1 MSGLELDEEELQ
13 RLLDEGS
20 ASGQPME
27 LANFRA
33 DLAQQGAGMTDSG
46 GVDLPRGTKVS
57 LPMDVAAPAPSRVPI
72 TPKAVDLTQEP
83 PDDLEM
89 AYASAQDRKARAA
102 EAFERGSRQLVAGL
116 TRTPVVASTMGP
128 TDAVAKLMAL
138 RKQRGEDAQRNEQN
152 RLGAAKFNYEQKTEA
167 QKAAEQKARDER
179 DFAEKEKEF
188 KYRQENDALNRDAS
202 DRRAAAQ
209 DRMTATGL
217 GIRLDDAA
225 RKKKEDEDK
234 TAASDI
240 PFLNGTL
247 KLKPGLSDTERN
259 QARTKAGDWNA
270 ADAAVGNFQSTLEE
284 YARNPSVE
292 NKGKVTAALRTAS
305 SAFNSAIG
313 GGAMSADEARAM
325 SEAMGADIL
334 SPTGITAIAESV
346 FGGDPAKASATISSR
361 VRAARQANKA
371 AALGKLRASGDY
383 IEGGGST
390 QPASSPN
397 VPAGKVVVSNGKE
410 TLVIDAGDVADAERD
425 GFKRVGK

>member
-1 MSGLELDEEELQ
+1 MALQLDEEELQ

-27 LANFRA
+27 LASLRA
-33 DLAQQGAGMTDSG
+33 DIAQQSAGMTEG
-46 GVDLPRGTKVS
+46 MGEDLPHGTKVN
-57 LPMDVAAPAPSRVPI
+57 LPMDVAAPPPSRVPLRPVEQ
-72 TPKAVDLTQEP
+72 PKVVDLTQQP

-138 RKQRGEDAQRNEQN
+138 RKQRGEDATRNEN
-152 RLGAAKFNYEQKTEA
+152 LRREAAKFTYEQTTEA

-188 KYRQENDALNRDAS
+188 AYRQQHDTETLAQQKDN
-202 DRRAAAQ
+202 AAAT
-209 DRMTATGL
+209 RALAGAGL
-217 GIRLDDAA
+217 GLR
-225 RKKKEDEDK
+225 RDEAKVKADERAEK
-234 TAASDI
+234 DAASDI

-334 SPTGITAIAESV
+334 TPTGITAVAESV
-346 FGGDPAKASATISSR
+346 FGGDPAKAAATISSR

-383 IEGGGST
+383 IEGGAKAAP
-390 QPASSPN
+390 QPAARPTATGANGEKIEWDGSAW
-397 VPAGKVVVSNGKE
+397 VPV
-410 TLVIDAGDVADAERD
+410 
-425 GFKRVGK
+425 KR

>member
-33 DLAQQGAGMTDSG
+33 DIAQQGAGMTESG
-46 GVDLPRGTKVS
+46 GEDLPHGTKVN

-72 TPKAVDLTQEP
+72 TPKVVDLTQEP

-128 TDAVAKLMAL
+128 TDAVAKLMAM
-138 RKQRGEDAQRNEQN
+138 RKQKGEDAQRNESN

-167 QKAAEQKARDER
+167 QKQAEQKARDAR

-188 KYRQENDALNRDAS
+188 KYRQEHDTAALAQSKDNADAT
-202 DRRAAAQ
+202 RALAGA
-209 DRMTATGL
+209 GL
-217 GIRLDDAA
+217 GLRRDEAKVKADERADKDAA
-225 RKKKEDEDK
+225 
-234 TAASDI
+234 SSI

-270 ADAAVGNFQSTLEE
+270 ADAAVANFQNELES

-292 NKGKVTAALRTAS
+292 SKGKVTAALRTAS

-313 GGAMSADEARAM
+313 GGAMSKDEAEAM
-325 SEAMGADIL
+325 SQAMGADIL

-346 FGGDPAKASATISSR
+346 FGGDPAKAAATISSR

-371 AALGKLRASGDY
+371 AALGKLRSSGDY
-383 IEGGGST
+383 VEGGGSA
-390 QPASSPN
+390 PATPEA
-397 VPAGKVVVSNGKE
+397 PARKTATGKNGEKYE
-410 TLVIDAGDVADAERD
+410 LSADGKSWELV
-425 GFKRVGK
+425 K